1 VSEAM
6 CAEDFGGEYSLV
18 EVHLGRDAALDAT
31 RGLVA
36 RSILEERS
44 ERGELLFR
52 FQIPLSRMWVE
63 KTKPSARI
71 LMERGRL

>member
-1 VSEAM
+1 VSR
-6 CAEDFGGEYSLV
+6 SW
-18 EVHLGRDAALDAT
+18 GRDAALDAT
-31 RGLVA
+31 RNLVA
-36 RSILEERS
+36 RSVLEERS
-44 ERGELLFR
+44 ERRELVFR